1 MFPTAKV
8 SRPAS
13 VASVPG
19 SSSAIFAQD
28 LFSTVF
34 LLCTLKTPLFPS
46 SERGNLYPKSL
57 KTRINSASNVIR
69 ESGT

>member
-8 SRPAS
+8 SRAAS

-19 SSSAIFAQD
+19 SSIFLD
-28 LFSTVF
+28 FVELCSTVF
-34 LLCTLKTPLFPS
+34 LPCSPKTPLFPS